1 LSLFWKSSGG
11 NIQLS
16 EEKKISKESRPDAGE
31 GKKKKE
37 KNQDAPLEVVEKV
50 EEEGKEETQID
61 LLKERLV
68 KGEEQTKELED
79 RLLRLAAEFDNY
91 KKRMAKE
98 FGYLVKNA
106 NENLILQLL
115 DTLDNFQRAL
125 DSAETS
131 DDYDSFHKGVELI
144 YTHMKEI
151 LSREGLKE
159 IEALGKP
166 FDPNFHEAVTQAE
179 SDEYDEGIIMDEISK
194 GYMLNDRLL
203 RASKVVVSKGRAEEK
218 REEE

>member
-1 LSLFWKSSGG
+1 M
-11 NIQLS
+11 S
-16 EEKKISKESRPDAGE
+16 EEKKLSKESHPKK
-31 GKKKKE
+31 GKAEEKKE
-37 KNQDAPLEVVEKV
+37 KSQDVPLEVVQKV
-50 EEEGKEETQID
+50 EEEEKEETQIE
-61 LLKERLV
+61 LLKERLA
-68 KGEEQTKELED
+68 KSEEQSKELED

-98 FGYLVKNA
+98 FGYLIKNA

-125 DSAETS
+125 NSAPAKVGISNKTS

-144 YTHMKEI
+144 YDHMKEI
-151 LSREGLKE
+151 LTKEGLKE

-203 RASKVVVSKGRAEEK
+203 RASKVVVSREKAKDQDKEES
-218 REEE
+218 

>member
-1 LSLFWKSSGG
+1 LPEDKKVSKRSHPER
-11 NIQLS
+11 
-16 EEKKISKESRPDAGE
+16 EE
-31 GKKKKE
+31 KKKKE
-37 KNQDAPLEVVEKV
+37 EGPDGPLEVVEKA
-50 EEEGKEETQID
+50 EEPAKVETQVD
-61 LLKERLV
+61 LLKERLA
-68 KGEEQTKELED
+68 KSEEQSKELED

-98 FGYLVKNA
+98 FGYLIKNA
-106 NENLILQLL
+106 NENLMLQLL

-125 DSAETS
+125 DSAKTS

-144 YTHMKEI
+144 HNHMKEI
-151 LSREGLKE
+151 LTKEGLKE

-179 SDEYDEGIIMDEISK
+179 SDEHDEGIIMDEISK

-203 RASKVVVSKGRAEEK
+203 RASKVVVSKGKGKAEEEQRGK
-218 REEE
+218 GDDETD

>member
-1 LSLFWKSSGG
+1 LP
-11 NIQLS
+11 
-16 EEKKISKESRPDAGE
+16 EDKKLSKEAHPAGKE
-31 GKKKKE
+31 KKKKE
-37 KNQDAPLEVVEKV
+37 KSPDGPLEVVEKP
-50 EEEGKEETQID
+50 EEPAKEETQVD
-61 LLKERLV
+61 LLKERLA
-68 KGEEQTKELED
+68 KSEEQTKELED

-98 FGYLVKNA
+98 FGYLIKNA

-125 DSAETS
+125 DSAPAKGGISNKTS
-131 DDYDSFHKGVELI
+131 DDYESFHKGVELI
-144 YTHMKEI
+144 YNHLKEI
-151 LSREGLKE
+151 LTKEGLKE

-179 SDEYDEGIIMDEISK
+179 SDKYDEGIIIDEISK

-203 RASKVVVSKGRAEEK
+203 RASKVVVSKGKGKEEK
-218 REEE
+218 TEE

>member
-1 LSLFWKSSGG
+1 MPKEKKSSDVSRAEAG
-11 NIQLS
+11 
-16 EEKKISKESRPDAGE
+16 EEKKEKN
-31 GKKKKE
+31 

-50 EEEGKEETQID
+50 EEEKTEETQID

-68 KGEEQTKELED
+68 KSEEQTKELED

-98 FGYLVKNA
+98 FGYLIKNA

-125 DSAETS
+125 DSAPAKGGISNKTS
-131 DDYDSFHKGVELI
+131 DDYESFHKGVELI
-144 YTHMKEI
+144 HNHMKEI
-151 LSREGLKE
+151 LTKEGLKE

-179 SDEYDEGIIMDEISK
+179 SDKHDEGIIIDEISK

-203 RASKVVVSKGRAEEK
+203 RASKVVVSKGKPKDQEK
-218 REEE
+218 ETA

>member
-1 LSLFWKSSGG
+1 LP
-11 NIQLS
+11 
-16 EEKKISKESRPDAGE
+16 EDKKLSKESHPASE
-31 GKKKKE
+31 EKKKKE
-37 KNQDAPLEVVEKV
+37 KSQDGSLEVVEKV
-50 EEEGKEETQID
+50 EEPAKVETQVD
-61 LLKERLV
+61 LLKERLG
-68 KGEEQTKELED
+68 KSEEQTKELED

-98 FGYLVKNA
+98 FGYLIKNA

-125 DSAETS
+125 DSAKTS

-144 YTHMKEI
+144 YNHMKEI
-151 LSREGLKE
+151 LTKEGLKE
-159 IEALGKP
+159 IEASGKP

-179 SDEYDEGIIMDEISK
+179 SDESAEGIIIDEIGK

-203 RASKVVVSKGRAEEK
+203 RASKVVVSKGKPKEK
-218 REEE
+218 KEKNKE

>member
-1 LSLFWKSSGG
+1 MP
-11 NIQLS
+11 
-16 EEKKISKESRPDAGE
+16 EEKRLSKESHPGVRE
-31 GKKKKE
+31 QKKKKD
-37 KNQDAPLEVVEKV
+37 KSQDAPLEVVEKA
-50 EEEGKEETQID
+50 EEEEKEETQID
-61 LLKERLV
+61 LLKERLA
-68 KGEEQTKELED
+68 KSEEQAKELED

-125 DSAETS
+125 DSAKTS
-131 DDYDSFHKGVELI
+131 DDYESFHKGVELI
-144 YTHMKEI
+144 YDHMKEI
-151 LSREGLKE
+151 LTKEGLKE

-179 SDEYDEGIIMDEISK
+179 SDEYDEGIILDEISK
-194 GYMLNDRLL
+194 GYMLNHRLL
-203 RASKVVVSKGRAEEK
+203 RASKVVVSKGKPKEEK
-218 REEE
+218 TEE

>member
-1 LSLFWKSSGG
+1 
-11 NIQLS
+11 LS
-16 EEKKISKESRPDAGE
+16 EEKDLSEESNPNVKEE
-31 GKKKKE
+31 KKKKE

-50 EEEGKEETQID
+50 EEEKKEETHID
-61 LLKERLV
+61 LLKERLA
-68 KGEEQTKELED
+68 KSEEQTKELED

-98 FGYLVKNA
+98 FNYLIKNA
-106 NENLILQLL
+106 NENLIFQLL

-125 DSAETS
+125 NSAPAKGGISNKTS

-151 LSREGLKE
+151 LTKEGLKE

-179 SDEYDEGIIMDEISK
+179 SNEYDEGIIMDEISK

-203 RASKVVVSKGRAEEK
+203 RASKVVVSKGKPKEEK
-218 REEE
+218 KETS

>member
-1 LSLFWKSSGG
+1 MPKEKKSSEV
-11 NIQLS
+11 S
-16 EEKKISKESRPDAGE
+16 HPDAGE
-31 GKKKKE
+31 EKKGKH
-37 KNQDAPLEVVEKV
+37 KNQDAPLGVVEKV
-50 EEEGKEETQID
+50 EEEEKEEAQID
-61 LLKERLV
+61 LLKERLA
-68 KGEEQTKELED
+68 KSEEQSKELED

-98 FGYLVKNA
+98 FDHLIKNA

-125 DSAETS
+125 DSAKTS
-131 DDYDSFHKGVELI
+131 DDYESFHQGVELI
-144 YTHMKEI
+144 YNHMKEI
-151 LSREGLKE
+151 LTKEGLKE

-179 SDEYDEGIIMDEISK
+179 SNKYDEGIIINEISK

-203 RASKVVVSKGRAEEK
+203 RASKVVVSKGKPKEQEK
-218 REEE
+218 ETS

>member
-1 LSLFWKSSGG
+1 MPKEK
-11 NIQLS
+11 NLS
-16 EEKKISKESRPDAGE
+16 EGPHPDAGKE
-31 GKKKKE
+31 KKGKD

-50 EEEGKEETQID
+50 EEPAKEETQID
-61 LLKERLV
+61 LLKERLA
-68 KGEEQTKELED
+68 KSEEQTKELED

-125 DSAETS
+125 DSAPAKGGIFNKTS

-144 YTHMKEI
+144 HNHMKEI
-151 LSREGLKE
+151 LTKEGLKE
-159 IEALGKP
+159 IEATGKP

-179 SDEYDEGIIMDEISK
+179 SDKYDEGVIIDEISK

-203 RASKVVVSKGRAEEK
+203 RASKVVVSKGKPKEEEK
-218 REEE
+218 EE

>member
-1 LSLFWKSSGG
+1 MPEEK
-11 NIQLS
+11 NLS
-16 EEKKISKESRPDAGE
+16 EETHTDAGKE
-31 GKKKKE
+31 KKE
-37 KNQDAPLEVVEKV
+37 KDKNQDASLEVVEKV
-50 EEEGKEETQID
+50 AEPAKEETQID

-68 KGEEQTKELED
+68 KSEEQTKELED

-98 FGYLVKNA
+98 FGYLIKNA

-125 DSAETS
+125 DSAKTS
-131 DDYDSFHKGVELI
+131 DDYESFHKGVELI
-144 YTHMKEI
+144 HNHMKEI
-151 LSREGLKE
+151 LTKEGLKE

-179 SDEYDEGIIMDEISK
+179 SDKHDEGIIIDEISK

-203 RASKVVVSKGRAEEK
+203 RASKVVVSKGKPKDQEK
-218 REEE
+218 ETA

>member
-1 LSLFWKSSGG
+1 MPKEKKSSDVSRAEAG
-11 NIQLS
+11 
-16 EEKKISKESRPDAGE
+16 EEKKEKN
-31 GKKKKE
+31 

-50 EEEGKEETQID
+50 EEEKKEETQID
-61 LLKERLV
+61 LLKERLAKSEEEV
-68 KGEEQTKELED
+68 KNLED

-98 FGYLVKNA
+98 FGYLIKNA

-125 DSAETS
+125 DSAKTS

-144 YTHMKEI
+144 YNHMKEI
-151 LSREGLKE
+151 LTKEGLKE
-159 IEALGKP
+159 IEALGNP

-179 SDEYDEGIIMDEISK
+179 SDQHDEGIIIDEINK

-203 RASKVVVSKGRAEEK
+203 RASKVVVSKGKPKEEK
-218 REEE
+218 NS